1 MLHVFD
7 LAQARGI
14 RPGARARLIQAAV
27 GTALGLSAACGGGAP
42 AGGQQAGAA
51 GGGMPAMPV
60 EIVTLQP
67 KPVEQV
73 SEFIG
78 TIKSRRSTTIQPQA
92 EGIITKIAVKS
103 GDHVQAGMLIL
114 DIDAGPQRAM
124 VQSLESVRAARE
136 SDAVFAKQQADR
148 AKSMLDA
155 GASSQQEYDQAV
167 AQQHSAEANLKSI
180 DDQIRQQQAEL
191 AYYRVVSPTA
201 GVVGD
206 IPVREGDRVT
216 KSTVVTTVDAGGG
229 LEVYVN
235 VPVQQAPTLKVGLP
249 VRIVSDNGD
258 ALLTEHITFISP
270 SVDDLTQTVLVKA
283 PVADTSGFRTD
294 QFVRARIVFST
305 NPGLMVPVTAVNRI
319 NGQFFAFVAQ
329 NGQRG
334 LAAHQIPVTLGQ
346 VVGNEYVVVSGLK
359 AGDQLIVSGLQKIGD
374 GAPVQPL
381 PPGAAQPPAAGAGR
395 GGV

>member
-1 MLHVFD
+1 
-7 LAQARGI
+7 
-14 RPGARARLIQAAV
+14 
-27 GTALGLSAACGGGAP
+27 
-42 AGGQQAGAA
+42 
-51 GGGMPAMPV
+51 MPAMPV

-67 KPVEQV
+67 KPVEQI

-103 GDHVQAGMLIL
+103 GDRVQAGMLIL

-136 SDAVFAKQQADR
+136 ADAVFAKQQAER

-167 AQQHSAEANLKSI
+167 AQQHVAEATVKSI

-191 AYYRVVSPTA
+191 SYYRVVSPVA

-216 KSTVVTTVDAGGG
+216 KSTVITTIDAGGG

-235 VPVQQAPTLKVGLP
+235 VPVQQAPGLKLGLP
-249 VRIVSDNGD
+249 VRIVSDTGD
-258 ALLTEHITFISP
+258 ALQTEHISFISP
-270 SVDDLTQTVLVKA
+270 SVDDVTQTVLVKA

-319 NGQFFAFVAQ
+319 NGQFFAFVAE

>member
-1 MLHVFD
+1 MLRVFD
-7 LAQARGI
+7 MAQARGAK
-14 RPGARARLIQAAV
+14 PGARARFFQAAL
-27 GTALGLSAACGGGAP
+27 GAALGLTAACGGGAS
-42 AGGQQAGAA
+42 GGAQQAG

-60 EIVTLQP
+60 EIVTLAP

-103 GDHVQAGMLIL
+103 GDRVQPGALIL
-114 DIDAGPQRAM
+114 EIDAGPQRSVVAA
-124 VQSLESVRAARE
+124 LESVRAARE
-136 SDAVFAKQQADR
+136 ADAGYAKQQAER
-148 AKSMLDA
+148 AKAMLDA

-167 AQQHSAEANLKSI
+167 AQQRAAEATLKSI
-180 DDQIRQQQAEL
+180 DDQIHQQQAEL
-191 AYYRVVSPTA
+191 GYYRVVAPTA

-216 KSTVVTTVDAGGG
+216 KSTMVTTVDAGGG
-229 LEVYVN
+229 LEVYVS
-235 VPVQQAPTLKVGLP
+235 VPVQQAPGLKVGLP
-249 VRIVSDNGD
+249 IRIVNDTGD
-258 ALLTEHITFISP
+258 TMLTEHISFISP
-270 SVDDLTQTVLVKA
+270 SVDDVTQTVLVKA
-283 PVADTSGFRTD
+283 PVADSSGFRTD
-294 QFVRARIVFST
+294 QFVRARVVFST

-346 VVGNEYVVVSGLK
+346 VIGNEYVVVSGLK

-374 GAPVQPL
+374 GAPVQAL
-381 PPGAAQPPAAGAGR
+381 PPGAGQAPAAGAGR